1 MYKKLLELF
10 KDNNDALRLI
20 KMYKKHKDS
29 KINDL
34 ENDLDN
40 YQNQLMLL
48 KGHYIHQVQL
58 TLNLQ
63 NTTKSKDTVVPVNIE
78 VDTYAQQ
85 NKERTILKERILAD
99 ISKEKSQETIE
110 GLLNSLVELSA
121 RQIQVHLNEID
132 KINKNISSIEEA
144 VKKYSDTINS

>member
-10 KDNNDALRLI
+10 KENSEALRLI

-29 KINDL
+29 KIDDL
-34 ENDLDN
+34 ENDIDTL
-40 YQNQLMLL
+40 QNQLMLL

-63 NTTKSKDTVVPVNIE
+63 NTKQDKNTIVPVNVE
-78 VDTYAQQ
+78 VDPYAQQ
-85 NKERTILKERILAD
+85 NKERTILKDRILSD

-144 VKKYSDTINS
+144 VKKYSETPSS